1 LLNTGWR
8 GGAGPPKFQGA
19 PMDVVYGSTFGWDG
33 RPSPLMLVLRLVWG
47 TGFLSG
53 MIDGALIV
61 HRKSFFLV
69 YLAALSTKRIQLA
82 RFLFLKV

>member
-1 LLNTGWR
+1 
-8 GGAGPPKFQGA
+8 
-19 PMDVVYGSTFGWDG
+19 
-33 RPSPLMLVLRLVWG
+33 MLVLRLVWG
-47 TGFLSG
+47 TGFLSS